1 MVDDYSSRPDD
12 ASPAPLRAALS
23 RLAACAD
30 QLAAGASSQP
40 DRQVVARYMDALELG
55 IHHCLRQPELGC
67 WLDVL
72 CPLKEN
78 LGSLYEY
85 VQSPEPV
92 RIDPALLTAAVVLT
106 HLALSLE
113 QQPEA
118 VLVREVLL
126 DVMGARVWSW
136 PLPADARPALR
147 AAFGARCRHRRAS
160 VRTAGASPGSQRSRS
175 ISCAQRTERRVRA
188 ESSSIDNAF
197 PDPRSLP

>member
-1 MVDDYSSRPDD
+1 MQPRTPVVDHYCSRPDD

-30 QLAAGASSQP
+30 ELAAGDSSQP
-40 DRQVVARYMDALELG
+40 QRQVVARYVDALEFG
-55 IHHCLRQPELGC
+55 IDQCLARPELGC

-85 VQSPEPV
+85 AQSPEPA

-113 QQPEA
+113 KQPEET
-118 VLVREVLL
+118 LLCEVLL
-126 DVMGARVWSW
+126 DVMGARVWAW
-136 PLPADARPALR
+136 PLPDAARPALR
-147 AAFGARCRHRRAS
+147 AAFGHADSPSAASPLNLRLSRRAHDPCA
-160 VRTAGASPGSQRSRS
+160 VAS
-175 ISCAQRTERRVRA
+175 A
-188 ESSSIDNAF
+188 
-197 PDPRSLP
+197 